1 MPPLCA
7 SWGGMAPF
15 LLKGETLACS
25 ACCSPNLVYLVQT
38 FSDAGTGVPEV
49 SSQLK
54 RAFCTYRFP
63 GWSRLIHS
71 SGEPQ

>member
-1 MPPLCA
+1 MPPLYT

-38 FSDAGTGVPEV
+38 FSDVGTGVPEV
-49 SSQLK
+49 SS
-54 RAFCTYRFP
+54 
-63 GWSRLIHS
+63 
-71 SGEPQ
+71 